1 MCNDREKH
9 DGNIVFMAHLGD
21 LTEDG
26 LATEFGPVGEVFD
39 YLDERGAAYSVL
51 AGNHDVNSGTTDQ
64 RGSTPT

>member
-1 MCNDREKH
+1 
-9 DGNIVFMAHLGD
+9 MAHLGD